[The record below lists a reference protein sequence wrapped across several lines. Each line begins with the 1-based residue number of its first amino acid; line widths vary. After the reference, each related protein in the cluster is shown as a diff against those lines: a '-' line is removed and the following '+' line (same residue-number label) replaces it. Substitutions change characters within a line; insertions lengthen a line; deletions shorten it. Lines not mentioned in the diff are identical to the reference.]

1 MDELVAKE
9 LGKLTLTV
17 IKQAAVIEAL
27 KAELAKRDAAIV
39 QMKANEPELPL
50 VKNGGNGHAAAH

>member
-27 KAELAKRDAAIV
+27 KAELAKRDAA
-39 QMKANEPELPL
+39 LPL
-50 VKNGGNGHAAAH
+50 AAHVEADAEK